1 MRRIGGGNSDEKSSI
16 AASQID
22 FKRRVPAIDRFQI
35 ERHKIIRRNDFSIRR
50 QSGKFLRWKHL
61 NWLAVRIAFII
72 RTANAGARQNQT
84 NQRKFTTRMKYF
96 TTLIIVL
103 AVAAGAS
110 IGAAA
115 DSSSPATAR
124 TAIFAGG
131 CFWCMQP
138 PYDQAKGVVKTVVG
152 YTGGSEADA
161 NYQKVSAH
169 LTKHR
174 EVIQVTYDQAQI
186 SYDQLLDIFWRQINP
201 TQADGQFHDIGLSYQ
216 AAIYYGNEEEKK
228 LAEASKEKL
237 SKSGRFQKPIV
248 TEILPATQFYHAEEN
263 HQKYYL
269 KNPTDVEAYHV
280 GSGRVSFLVEN
291 WGGART
297 KSGLT

>member
-1 MRRIGGGNSDEKSSI
+1 M
-16 AASQID
+16 
-22 FKRRVPAIDRFQI
+22 
-35 ERHKIIRRNDFSIRR
+35 
-50 QSGKFLRWKHL
+50 
-61 NWLAVRIAFII
+61 
-72 RTANAGARQNQT
+72 
-84 NQRKFTTRMKYF
+84 MKQF
-96 TTLIIVL
+96 TTLMVAL
-103 AVAAGAS
+103 AALVGAS

-115 DSSSPATAR
+115 EPASSATAK

-169 LTKHR
+169 QTKHR
-174 EVIQVTYDQAQI
+174 EAIQVTYEPAQI

-228 LAEASKEKL
+228 LAEASKERL

-248 TEILPATQFYHAEEN
+248 TEILLAMPFYPAEEY

-269 KNPTDVEAYHV
+269 KNAADFEAYHV
-280 GSGRVSFLVEN
+280 GSGRVSFLEKVWSE
-291 WGGART
+291 AS
-297 KSGLT
+297 KK

>member
-1 MRRIGGGNSDEKSSI
+1 MMKQLTNLIVAL
-16 AASQID
+16 AA
-22 FKRRVPAIDRFQI
+22 
-35 ERHKIIRRNDFSIRR
+35 
-50 QSGKFLRWKHL
+50 L
-61 NWLAVRIAFII
+61 
-72 RTANAGARQNQT
+72 AGAN
-84 NQRKFTTRMKYF
+84 
-96 TTLIIVL
+96 
-103 AVAAGAS
+103 

-115 DSSSPATAR
+115 EPASPPTAK

-169 LTKHR
+169 QTKHR
-174 EVIQVTYDQAQI
+174 EAIQVTYDPAQI

-216 AAIYYGNEEEKK
+216 AAIYYGNEEEKN
-228 LAEASKEKL
+228 LAETSKERL
-237 SKSGRFQKPIV
+237 GKSGRFQKPIV
-248 TEILPATQFYHAEEN
+248 TEVLPAMNFYPAEEY

-269 KNPTDVEAYHV
+269 KNPADFEGYHV
-280 GSGRVSFLVEN
+280 GSGRVSFLGKV
-291 WGGART
+291 WGEAS
-297 KSGLT
+297 KK